1 MTELD
6 QRRLALADELAV
18 LLRTAGMSGR
28 KLAQAAGWQ
37 PSKVSRILTGKQAVT
52 DADIAT
58 WCRLT
63 GVSDT
68 EAERLRATLRSIRAD
83 EARWTRQVAAG
94 HRAVQE
100 DMASLE
106 QRARTIRQFDLALV
120 PGLLQTADYATA
132 LFQSLAD
139 VRDTPRDTDQAVRA
153 RLLRQSVLYDSTK
166 KITLLTSEFALR
178 HAIGDRAIMAAQL
191 DRLIALDGLR
201 SVHFGVVP
209 LDAVLPVPALH
220 GFCILDDDQ
229 VIVETLHNEASTHD
243 PLDIA
248 LYNRVAD
255 ALWSVAVTGGKARHI
270 IQNAAQKLRELD

>member
-18 LLRTAGMSGR
+18 LLRTAGLSGR

-52 DADIAT
+52 DADITT

-63 GVSDT
+63 DAADP

-83 EARWTRQVAAG
+83 EARWARQVAAG

-106 QRARTIRQFDLALV
+106 QRAQTIRQFDMVLV
-120 PGLLQTADYATA
+120 PGLLQTADYAAA

-139 VRDTPRDTDQAVRA
+139 ARGTPRDTDQAVRA
-153 RLLRQSVLYDSTK
+153 RMLRQSVLYDSTK

-178 HAIGDRAIMAAQL
+178 HAIGDRAVMAAQL

-209 LDAVLPVPALH
+209 LDAVLPVPPLH

-229 VIVETLHNEASTHD
+229 VIVETLHDEASTRE
-243 PLDIA
+243 PADIA
-248 LYNRVAD
+248 LYNHIAD
-255 ALWSVAVTGGKARHI
+255 ALWPTAATGNEARLI
-270 IQNAAQKLRELD
+270 IQRSAQKLRELA

>member
-28 KLAQAAGWQ
+28 ELARATGWQ

-52 DADIAT
+52 DDDITT
-58 WCRLT
+58 WCRFT
-63 GVSDT
+63 GAAGN
-68 EAERLRATLRSIRAD
+68 EAERLRAELRSIRAD
-83 EARWTRQVAAG
+83 EARWARQAAAG
-94 HRAVQE
+94 HRAIQE

-106 QRARTIRQFDLALV
+106 QRARTIRQFDMVLV
-120 PGLLQTADYATA
+120 PGLLQTADYAAA

-139 VRDTPRDTDQAVRA
+139 VRGTPGDTDQAVRA
-153 RLLRQSVLYDSTK
+153 RMLRQSVLYDSTK

-178 HAIGDRAIMAAQL
+178 HAIGDRAVMAAQL

-201 SVHFGVVP
+201 SIDFGVVP
-209 LDAVLPVPALH
+209 LDAVLPVPPLH
-220 GFCILDDDQ
+220 GFCIIDDDH

-243 PLDIA
+243 PADIT
-248 LYNRVAD
+248 LYNHIAD
-255 ALWSVAVTGGKARHI
+255 ALWSTAVTGEEARHI
-270 IQNAAQKLRELD
+270 IQRSAQKLRELS

>member
-18 LLRTAGMSGR
+18 LLRAAGMSGR

-58 WCRLT
+58 WCQLT
-63 GVSDT
+63 GAPDT

-83 EARWTRQVAAG
+83 EARWARQVAAG
-94 HRAVQE
+94 HRGVQE

-106 QRARTIRQFDLALV
+106 HRAQVIRQFDLVLV
-120 PGLLQTADYATA
+120 PGLLQTADYAA
-132 LFQSLAD
+132 AVFQSLAD
-139 VRDTPRDTDQAVRA
+139 VRGTPHDTDHAVRA

-166 KITLLTSEFALR
+166 TITLLTSEFALR
-178 HAIGDRAIMAAQL
+178 HAIGSRDVMAAQL

-201 SVHFGVVP
+201 SVHFGIVP

-220 GFCILDDDQ
+220 GFCILDDNQ
-229 VIVETLHNEASTHD
+229 VIVETLHDEASTQD
-243 PLDIA
+243 PADIA
-248 LYNRVAD
+248 LYNRIAD
-255 ALWSVAVTGGKARHI
+255 ALWSAAVTGDDARRI
-270 IQNAAQKLRELD
+270 IQNAARISHEQD

>member
-1 MTELD
+1 LTELD
-6 QRRLALADELAV
+6 QRRLALADELAI
-18 LLRTAGMSGR
+18 LLRAAGMSGR

-63 GVSDT
+63 SAADT
-68 EAERLRATLRSIRAD
+68 EAERLRTTLRSIRAD
-83 EARWTRQVAAG
+83 EARWARQTAAG

-106 QRARTIRQFDLALV
+106 HRARTIRQFDLALV
-120 PGLLQTADYATA
+120 PGLLQTADYAAA

-139 VRDTPRDTDQAVRA
+139 VRGTPHDTDQAVRS
-153 RLLRQSVLYDSTK
+153 RMLRQSVLYDSTK
-166 KITLLTSEFALR
+166 TITLLTSEFALR
-178 HAIGDRAIMAAQL
+178 HAIGNRDIMAAQL

-201 SVHFGVVP
+201 SLHFGVVP

-220 GFCILDDDQ
+220 GFCILDNAQ
-229 VIVETLHNEASTHD
+229 VIVETLHDEASTHD
-243 PLDIA
+243 PTDIA

-255 ALWSVAVTGGKARHI
+255 TLWTTAVTGDQARHI
-270 IQNAAQKLRELD
+270 IQNAAQKLREPN

>member
-1 MTELD
+1 LIELD

-18 LLRTAGMSGR
+18 LLRAAGMSGR

-52 DADIAT
+52 DADVVM

-63 GVSDT
+63 SAPDT

-83 EARWTRQVAAG
+83 EARWTRQAAAG

-120 PGLLQTADYATA
+120 PGLLQTADYAA
-132 LFQSLAD
+132 AVFRSLAD
-139 VRDTPRDTDQAVRA
+139 VRGTPRDTDQAVRA
-153 RLLRQSVLYDSTK
+153 RMLRQSVLYDSTK
-166 KITLLTSEFALR
+166 TITLLTSEFALR
-178 HAIGDRAIMAAQL
+178 HAIGDRDVMAGQL
-191 DRLIALDGLR
+191 DRLIALEGLR
-201 SVHFGVVP
+201 SVHFGIVP
-209 LDAVLPVPALH
+209 LNAVLPVPALH
-220 GFCILDDDQ
+220 GFCILNDEQ
-229 VIVETLHNEASTHD
+229 VIVETLHDEASTHD
-243 PLDIA
+243 PADIA

-255 ALWSVAVTGGKARHI
+255 ALWTAAVTGDEARHI
-270 IQNAAQKLRELD
+270 IQRSAQTLRELG